1 MAEGLLQR
9 SLHLPTNPIPFLW
22 GEDTFSTRAD
32 IPSKKSNTAP
42 YDNEQKRP
50 TVITVES
57 CTRSHTAGNQV
68 AASNAVG
75 NLSYDDICHMT
86 FYYNLA
92 MMVSLPTVFCPNLTL
107 TLVPTG
113 RKRSTLEPELDE
125 SHVFVDITIFVFAGV
140 CHDAPSHGTGN
151 LPCHDEDT
159 VRCFDDDGGTF
170 ILNAGFGQPS
180 LMKVSV
186 VMFHQPYGAVH
197 RNPVGVHVGQAH
209 ENGNH

>member
-1 MAEGLLQR
+1 MEQMEYHGRRGYSKGHYICQR
-9 SLHLPTNPIPFLW
+9 IQFLSYGGGYFQHASRHPIEKIEY
-22 GEDTFSTRAD
+22 GS
-32 IPSKKSNTAP
+32 

-75 NLSYDDICHMT
+75 NLSYDDICHIT

-113 RKRSTLEPELDE
+113 RKRSTLEP
-125 SHVFVDITIFVFAGV
+125 
-140 CHDAPSHGTGN
+140 N
-151 LPCHDEDT
+151 L
-159 VRCFDDDGGTF
+159 
-170 ILNAGFGQPS
+170 
-180 LMKVSV
+180 M
-186 VMFHQPYGAVH
+186 
-197 RNPVGVHVGQAH
+197 NPMCSSI
-209 ENGNH
+209 